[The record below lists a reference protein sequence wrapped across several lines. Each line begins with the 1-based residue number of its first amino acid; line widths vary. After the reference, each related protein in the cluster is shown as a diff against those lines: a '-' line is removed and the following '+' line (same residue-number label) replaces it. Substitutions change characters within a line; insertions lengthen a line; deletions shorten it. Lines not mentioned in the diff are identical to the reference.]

1 MRRGILAN
9 IKQGV
14 IIIQI
19 KDTPYFWT
27 VLVFQPNLASN
38 DVERDIYS

>member
-19 KDTPYFWT
+19 KDTPLLLDGFGIST
-27 VLVFQPNLASN
+27 ESGFQ
-38 DVERDIYS
+38 